1 MRYILTSAAYRSND
15 ILNHAE
21 IVVWLMIR
29 QLVFIKERNDIFM
42 SNFRGGKVPSQESID
57 KADKIREEMVK
68 EHLDIILKH
77 RKGMS
82 KNGALDEIVETLN
95 YFITSINHGDMICSL
110 IAEMNITPR
119 TYTTDQVKD
128 MLTNLKNYIL
138 TFKSVEESCLNCK
151 HYDLDAEDEPC
162 NHCRHAFDS
171 ELLSKFEEKESKDD

>member
-1 MRYILTSAAYRSND
+1 
-15 ILNHAE
+15 
-21 IVVWLMIR
+21 
-29 QLVFIKERNDIFM
+29 M

-82 KNGALDEIVETLN
+82 KNDALDEIEKAVNNMKNDLWDMHFDRGIDQWDCSQIDQLLN
-95 YFITSINHGDMICSL
+95 QIIIFT
-110 IAEMNITPR
+110 R
-119 TYTTDQVKD
+119 
-128 MLTNLKNYIL
+128 

-151 HYDLDAEDEPC
+151 HYDLEAEDEPC